1 MCRRNISLEL
11 FAAIPIGEGS
21 RMQVHSHFCF
31 EWVFASIPS
40 ECEAIPLL
48 CSFFF
53 CLSRG
58 VLRGMC
64 PLKINKAISLF
75 TFPCHSVLVS
85 ESHLCPGTFLECV
98 FANLSKRDAAI
109 PSFSF
114 VSLFVFARS
123 AVTKQSWFLFL
134 CHSGPLCHS

>member
-11 FAAIPIGEGS
+11 FAAIPLGEDS
-21 RMQVHSHFCF
+21 RMQAHSRFCF

-64 PLKINKAISLF
+64 PLKINKAISLL
-75 TFPCHSVLVS
+75 TFPWYALCQILFQNLILSLFLFCHSVLVS
-85 ESHLCPGTFLECV
+85 ESHLL
-98 FANLSKRDAAI
+98 
-109 PSFSF
+109 
-114 VSLFVFARS
+114 SLFCLYTFFLLLRFSPLSFRS
-123 AVTKQSWFLFL
+123 CLGISSLSRHF
-134 CHSGPLCHS
+134 S